1 MSLKRETGKETSQTS
16 ADTNANG
23 ASDKAT
29 AQGVEAPKTEKE
41 QIAAALAELDTER
54 QALVQNT
61 IDQLSAGDTVDKSA
75 YRRIKAIDARKN
87 QLIMARFVSLLRE
100 NGPQV
105 KTLVARLL
113 EI

>member
-1 MSLKRETGKETSQTS
+1 MSLKREAGKETNQSS
-16 ADTNANG
+16 ADTDANS
-23 ASDKAT
+23 ATDKAQM
-29 AQGVEAPKTEKE
+29 QGVEAPKTEKQ
-41 QIAAALAELDTER
+41 QIAASLAELDAER
-54 QALVQNT
+54 QVLVQNT

-87 QLIMARFVSLLRE
+87 QLIVARFVSVLRE